1 VIPKSLHSLLV
12 ASLIVGLTPA
22 SGVGRGE
29 ELTAQEVVR
38 LVRVQDD
45 AIDDE
50 TADIDIRSMD
60 ANGVERTST
69 LRLYWRNSRG
79 AKGILGQ
86 TLLVTLSPKNRKG
99 ESFLLWQAERASES
113 QAWLYLPDLRQALR
127 ITVAGQDAQ
136 RPKPNADMLLGFEQL
151 GTRLLG
157 EGDRVLVGREQL
169 SGTAHVILEERLA
182 GEPAGRRRFWISP
195 DHWTIAKIEYYDAD
209 GHAGLTQAIEW
220 QQVGGAW
227 VWKRVE
233 VRAANPPVH
242 TVVNVRNVKVNTGL
256 SDRLFTVNTL
266 KAGTLP

>member
-1 VIPKSLHSLLV
+1 VISKSLHSLFV
-12 ASLIVGLTPA
+12 ASLIVGLAPA
-22 SGVGRGE
+22 SGLGRGE
-29 ELTAQEVVR
+29 ELTAQEVVSR
-38 LVRVQDD
+38 VRVQDD

-50 TADIDIRSMD
+50 TADVDIRSMD
-60 ANGVERTST
+60 ANGVEQTST

-151 GTRLLG
+151 GARLLA
-157 EGDRVLVGREQL
+157 EGDRVLIGREQV
-169 SGTAHVILEERLA
+169 SGIVYVILEERLA
-182 GEPAGRRRFWISP
+182 GETAGTRRFWVSP
-195 DHWTIAKIEYYDAD
+195 EYATIAKIEYYDA
-209 GHAGLTQAIEW
+209 AGGVGTTQTIEW

-233 VRAANPPVH
+233 VRTFNPPAH
-242 TVVNVRNVKVNTGL
+242 TVLNLRNVKVNTGL

-266 KAGTLP
+266 KSGVLP